1 VPLSPLRAFL
11 GLYALILRITRRT
24 VRRTDTMAPART
36 PRAATPVN
44 KALWS
49 ATQKTLATPRA
60 GTPQQRTEGGPVT
73 SSTYY
78 PRFPAVDGLLDLLFQ
93 YGLPASSIHTRTQHG
108 RVTLSVALP
117 HGTYTD
123 EYTASSIQGAA
134 RNWLNGEADEF
145 HELLILDAQTH
156 ARAAA

>member
-1 VPLSPLRAFL
+1 MPLSPLCAFL
-11 GLYALILRITRRT
+11 WFFRRSPRIMR
-24 VRRTDTMAPART
+24 PART
-36 PRAATPVN
+36 PRAASPGD

-49 ATQKTLATPRA
+49 ATQKSLATPRA
-60 GTPQQRTEGGPVT
+60 GNTQQRTEGGPVT
-73 SSTYY
+73 TTTYFPKY
-78 PRFPAVDGLLDLLFQ
+78 PAVDGLLDLLFQ
-93 YGLPASSIHTRTQHG
+93 YGLPASSIHTRSQHG
-108 RVTLSVALP
+108 QVKLSVQLP

-156 ARAAA
+156 ARPVA

>member
-1 VPLSPLRAFL
+1 MPLSPLCAFL

-24 VRRTDTMAPART
+24 VRKPSTMTPART
-36 PRAATPVN
+36 PRDRPTSPRIVCGLPRSEYSATPN
-44 KALWS
+44 TGS
-49 ATQKTLATPRA
+49 SP
-60 GTPQQRTEGGPVT
+60 QRTEGGPVT

-145 HELLILDAQTH
+145 HELLILDA
-156 ARAAA
+156 RAKATA

>member
-1 VPLSPLRAFL
+1 MPLSPLCAFL

-24 VRRTDTMAPART
+24 VRKPSTMTPART
-36 PRAATPVN
+36 PRDRPTSPRIVCG
-44 KALWS
+44 LPRSEYS
-49 ATQKTLATPRA
+49 A
-60 GTPQQRTEGGPVT
+60 T

>member
-1 VPLSPLRAFL
+1 VRFRFVGLLCMLWARPVAPLLAAYLASRAP
-11 GLYALILRITRRT
+11 RT
-24 VRRTDTMAPART
+24 TV
-36 PRAATPVN
+36 
-44 KALWS
+44 
-49 ATQKTLATPRA
+49 LATPRT
-60 GTPQQRTEGGPVT
+60 GYRILERISIPDPLDLFDDITVEPPQRTEGGTVT
-73 SSTYY
+73 TYFPKY
-78 PRFPAVDGLLDLLFQ
+78 PAVDGLLDLLFQ

>member
-1 VPLSPLRAFL
+1 
-11 GLYALILRITRRT
+11 
-24 VRRTDTMAPART
+24 
-36 PRAATPVN
+36 
-44 KALWS
+44 
-49 ATQKTLATPRA
+49 
-60 GTPQQRTEGGPVT
+60 VT
-73 SSTYY
+73 GTYY